1 MREGFY
7 KVDEDNCKKIPIKNC
22 EEGNAN
28 TCDECNEGYILEG
41 NQCKFVGYDYDVDD
55 GKEEGTEIENCR
67 YYSDPVNKKCGGCE
81 QKYELNTESNSC
93 TYLCEETEDI
103 CFECK
108 ENYYLSSRGICE
120 IIDPDYVETDN
131 AKGING
137 AIFSNLLVLILLMIF
152 SF

>member
-7 KVDEDNCKKIPIKNC
+7 KVDDDNCKKIPIKNC

-28 TCDECNEGYILEG
+28 TCDECSEGYILEG
-41 NQCKFVGYDYDVDD
+41 NQCKFVGFDDVDD
-55 GKEEGTEIENCR
+55 GKEEDIEIANCV
-67 YYSDPVNKKCGGCE
+67 YYSERENKKCGGCE
-81 QKYELNTESNSC
+81 QKYELNTVSNSC

-108 ENYYLSSRGICE
+108 ENYYLSSSGTCE

-131 AKGING
+131 ANGING
-137 AIFSNLLVLILLMIF
+137 TISSNLLVLFLLVIF